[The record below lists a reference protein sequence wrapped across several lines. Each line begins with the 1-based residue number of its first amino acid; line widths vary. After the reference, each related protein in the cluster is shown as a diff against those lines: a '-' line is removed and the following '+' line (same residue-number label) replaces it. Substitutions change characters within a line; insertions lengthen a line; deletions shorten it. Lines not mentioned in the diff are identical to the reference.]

1 MLIRAKNLD
10 TQPIVEPCLF
20 LYRLFRDNIDSKAV
34 ILLPLLLLLSACMNP
49 TSLFRSTYEKA
60 SDFEI
65 VVYGNE
71 NYVIGD
77 KVSLSDFDGYP
88 VLINFW
94 YPSCPPCRL
103 EIPDLEAA
111 WQKHRAR
118 GLKVIGI
125 QSLVL
130 DTIEEG
136 QGFTDEFGITYAV
149 GPDIQSDILIKYGV
163 VSWPTSIFLNKDHKL
178 VRTWVGVINEEKLD
192 EIIEPLLQ

>member
-1 MLIRAKNLD
+1 MLIRAINLN
-10 TQPIVEPCLF
+10 TQSIVELF
-20 LYRLFRDNIDSKAV
+20 PIRYRFFRHNIEAKVVMFGS
-34 ILLPLLLLLSACMNP
+34 LLLLLSACMNP
-49 TSLFRSTYEKA
+49 TSLFRSTLDQA

-71 NYVIGD
+71 NYVKGD
-77 KVSLSDFDGYP
+77 KISLSDFDGYP

-103 EIPDLEAA
+103 EIPDLEAV
-111 WQKHRAR
+111 WQKHRDG
-118 GLKVIGI
+118 GLKVVGI

-130 DTIEEG
+130 DTVEEG

-163 VSWPTSIFLNKDHKL
+163 VSWPTSIFLNKNHQV
-178 VRTWVGVINEEKLD
+178 VRTWVGVLNEEKLD